1 MAHYRLE
8 CTNAADT
15 STTIRSIH
23 GDAINRNRCSQWQSC
38 RLECTNAADTSTQIQ
53 SIHGDPTE
61 RINCTDELV
70 SDAWFESLSDF
81 ISDEVKQCF
90 GRHTPPTLE
99 ELRSLPLHPDLPG
112 VYADLLTSSSPLS
125 LQSPHIYTGCALRP
139 IKQRINEHNQVTAL
153 EDNPQKEYYQL
164 RHSTSADPSEFSRHF
179 ISLAVIP
186 INGRLENDT
195 KRHHRLLCRIAETF
209 FSIWLMAFD
218 SSSIYA
224 SDLINCS
231 KEAYRD
237 SYGITAVDLISWEGL
252 STHSPLGEQT
262 GVSDYTSVDVGSQW

>member
-153 EDNPQKEYYQL
+153 EDNPQKKYYQL

-195 KRHHRLLCRIAETF
+195 KRHHRILCRVAETF
-209 FSIWLMAFD
+209 FSIWLSAFD
-218 SSSIYA
+218 SSSVYA
-224 SDLINCS
+224 SNLIECS
-231 KEAYRD
+231 KKAYRD
-237 SYGITAVDLISWEGL
+237 TYGITAVDLISWEGL

>member
-1 MAHYRLE
+1 MPLIRAHKSSQSMEIRL
-8 CTNAADT
+8 
-15 STTIRSIH
+15 SKYGRVMMGWTIKSSMSPEWR
-23 GDAINRNRCSQWQSC
+23 
-38 RLECTNAADTSTQIQ
+38 
-53 SIHGDPTE
+53 
-61 RINCTDELV
+61 NCTDELV

-153 EDNPQKEYYQL
+153 EDNPQKKYYQL

-195 KRHHRLLCRIAETF
+195 KRHHRILCRVAETF
-209 FSIWLMAFD
+209 FSIWLSAFD
-218 SSSIYA
+218 SSSVYA
-224 SDLINCS
+224 SNLIECS

-237 SYGITAVDLISWEGL
+237 TYGITAVDLISWEGL